1 MDFRKLLAAGAAA
14 TIVFSAGAANAAL
27 VFVGK
32 WRLTDGPAPTAVL
45 SAQEAAAQLFGG
57 NPADYSTSTAG
68 QDVADIDNQA
78 WYLVIGLDDTVL
90 VSDQDAK
97 DFQGLGL
104 SAYGFDAGVAA
115 YADRYWNYAFSERAA
130 GPGIPEPATWALMIG
145 GFGLAGAALRRRRPA
160 AV

>member
-1 MDFRKLLAAGAAA
+1 MQLGKLLAAGAAA
-14 TIVFSAGAANAAL
+14 TILFSAGAADAAK

-32 WRLTDGPAPTAVL
+32 WRLTDGPVPSSAL

-57 NPADYSTSTAG
+57 NAADYFISTAG
-68 QDVADIDNQA
+68 ENAAAIDLQA
-78 WYLVIGLDDTVL
+78 HYVLIGLPGAQAIT
-90 VSDQDAK
+90 DQDAK
-97 DFQGLGL
+97 DIAGFDI
-104 SAYGFDAGVAA
+104 SAYGFDAELAA
-115 YADRYWNYAFSERAA
+115 EQDLFWNYAFVERIT